1 MATAIETTAPSEAAE
16 LISQARRVFP
26 GGAVGAYLMPSEVET
41 VLTHGRG
48 ARVFD
53 VTGRSYLDYVI
64 GSGPMIVGHSH
75 PQVVEAIERQARRGT
90 QLYTLT
96 DTTIEFGQRLVD
108 AIPCAE
114 QVKLASSGA
123 EATFYAMRV
132 ARAATGRQKI
142 MKFKGAYHGHHDY
155 AMVDSTI
162 ATAGIPAGI
171 EHMMMTGTYND
182 IEGTVATIEEHAK
195 DLAAVIVEPVQR
207 NTQPRPGF
215 LAALRQITARH
226 GIVLIFDEMVTGFRV
241 HLEGGQGLFGVTPDL
256 ATYGKSIGGG
266 LPVAALAG
274 SEELMSHVNPRRTDK
289 SRYVY
294 MSGTA
299 NGNPLGAAAGLATL
313 DVLQTPG
320 VFAKF
325 EAVSECLRAGLTRVL
340 ADAGVPAHVVGQGG
354 LAGVLFAEGDPYD
367 PDTAAASDPKLR
379 ARMDLEMIKR
389 GVLVNLPAKFYVSTE
404 HTNDDVDTTLVAFA
418 ESLTAARQ

>member
-1 MATAIETTAPSEAAE
+1 MATAIETTAQSEAAE
-16 LISQARRVFP
+16 LLFQARRVFP
-26 GGAVGAYLMPSEVET
+26 GGAIGAYMMPSEIET
-41 VLTHGRG
+41 ILTHGEG

-53 VTGRSYLDYVI
+53 ITGRSYLDYII

-75 PQVVEAIERQARRGT
+75 PKVVEAIERQARRGV
-90 QLYTLT
+90 QLYTLS

-108 AIPCAE
+108 AIPCADR
-114 QVKLASSGA
+114 VKLASSGA

-132 ARAATGRQKI
+132 ARAATGREKI
-142 MKFKGAYHGHHDY
+142 LKFKGAYHGHHDY

-162 ATAGIPAGI
+162 ATAGIPASI
-171 EHMMMTGTYND
+171 EQLMVTATYND
-182 IEGTVATIEEHAK
+182 IEGTLATIEEHAD
-195 DLAAVIVEPVQR
+195 DLAAVIVEPIQR

-215 LAALRQITARH
+215 LEALREATTRH

-241 HLEGGQGLFGVTPDL
+241 HLQGGQGLFGVTPDL

-274 SEELMSHVNPRRTDK
+274 REELMDHLNPRRTDK
-289 SRYVY
+289 SQYVY

-299 NGNPLGAAAGLATL
+299 NGNPLGAAAGLATI

-320 VFAKF
+320 VFANF
-325 EAVSECLRAGLTRVL
+325 ESVSERLRDGLKRVL
-340 ADAGVPAHVVGQGG
+340 VDAGVSAHVLGRGG
-354 LAGVLFAEGDPYD
+354 MAGVLFAEGDPYD

-389 GVLVNLPAKFYVSTE
+389 GVLVNLPAKFYISTE
-404 HTNDDVDTTLVAFA
+404 HTNADVDTTIVAFA
-418 ESLTAARQ
+418 EALSAATK